1 MFLSLCGRFGILSPD
16 KPCFASHF
24 EVSRLLIFLSILHAE
39 RKVRAHSDWLFLSS
53 IWILFPFPFY
63 GHFHLSSAIFLG
75 FLINITSIFGMHR
88 FVVVYTSFV
97 CVFQVTFVFICPCLV
112 RKGIFFVEGIF
123 DHDYIFNVSFVAE
136 ANWGYFINIICSWFQ
151 RFCGSMNTKDFISA
165 MAIVLF
171 VRSDAQTIFAFK
183 HTLFPPIY
191 FSLFTF
197 YIFSSEIHMRTSY

>member
-1 MFLSLCGRFGILSPD
+1 MFCL
-16 KPCFASHF
+16 
-24 EVSRLLIFLSILHAE
+24 
-39 RKVRAHSDWLFLSS
+39 
-53 IWILFPFPFY
+53 
-63 GHFHLSSAIFLG
+63 HFHLSSAIFLG

-165 MAIVLF
+165 MGHGYCFIRQVRRPDNICVQTHTFSPYLF
-171 VRSDAQTIFAFK
+171 LVVYI
-183 HTLFPPIY
+183 L
-191 FSLFTF
+191 
-197 YIFSSEIHMRTSY
+197 YIFIWNSHAHFILIGSSSMNGS